1 MLSHLLLEL
10 LNILIF
16 QSLIY
21 FILSTKTTKVKIIL
35 EGLIFNR
42 IQGRP
47 EESIHVDEGMLLI
60 SLLISHNLFFIFNC
74 YFTLHDVCF
83 F

>member
-16 QSLIY
+16 QSLTY

-35 EGLIFNR
+35 EGLRFIR

-74 YFTLHDVCF
+74 YSTLHDVYF